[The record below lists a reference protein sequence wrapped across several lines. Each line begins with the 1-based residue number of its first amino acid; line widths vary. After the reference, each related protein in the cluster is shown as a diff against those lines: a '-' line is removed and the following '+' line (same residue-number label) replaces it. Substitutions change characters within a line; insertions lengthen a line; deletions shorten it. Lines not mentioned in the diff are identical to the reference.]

1 MCLLIKW
8 SAHIIASPKKNDYY
22 SQACWMCVVW
32 NGVDLTV
39 LICPC
44 WVNRS
49 ENRPRT
55 VENGHFEGYH
65 RSSRPNTTATRPW
78 RKPKHFFFPLELRI
92 IKTSLQSPKTQA
104 EHELQQFPLWT
115 ILIVPETTDGNS
127 EHKHVNIP
135 VISVYWHRLMFQ
147 TAGTVKNR
155 RIWPSTYRKQRYGL
169 LKTWKFANFSS

>member
-1 MCLLIKW
+1 MCCVEWGRPHCANMPMLSEPQWKQTTDSGKHALWRVPQIQ
-8 SAHIIASPKKNDYY
+8 SAQHNSNKALKKT
-22 SQACWMCVVW
+22 Q
-32 NGVDLTV
+32 T
-39 LICPC
+39 
-44 WVNRS
+44 
-49 ENRPRT
+49 
-55 VENGHFEGYH
+55 
-65 RSSRPNTTATRPW
+65 
-78 RKPKHFFFPLELRI
+78 FFFPLELRI

-169 LKTWKFANFSS
+169 LKTWKCANFSS